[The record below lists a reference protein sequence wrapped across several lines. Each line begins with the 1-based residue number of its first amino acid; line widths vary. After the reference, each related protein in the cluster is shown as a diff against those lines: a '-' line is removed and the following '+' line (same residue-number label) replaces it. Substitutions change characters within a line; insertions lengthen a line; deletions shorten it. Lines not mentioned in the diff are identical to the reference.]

1 VNLARS
7 LAKLL
12 TQPTGLIGALCLSVA
27 LPLPACKNT
36 PPDGTSNPPGSEE
49 AGKRGKRKR
58 GDDGGAEGGEEG
70 GEEGGAAEPPKSC
83 DAKVAD
89 TPTALFGDQVLVRP
103 PINVEIVEDNPT
115 FATTFTSGGFVSAC
129 EATVDRMSLFVFQN
143 DKKKNVKAYMDE
155 VINTMLANSGFKN
168 GTRGKNHVE
177 SEVQLDTEIEY
188 PAGDGAPP
196 AKLYISVKKLY
207 QFALVVVYQTRP
219 DEFGALL
226 PTFKASAE
234 SLIVLPPDA

>member
-1 VNLARS
+1 VKLSALVASSAFCFSVVLA
-7 LAKLL
+7 
-12 TQPTGLIGALCLSVA
+12 
-27 LPLPACKNT
+27 LPACKNT
-36 PPDGTSNPPGSEE
+36 PPDGTSNPPGSED
-49 AGKRGKRKR
+49 GVSKRGKRKR
-58 GDDGGAEGGEEG
+58 GGDEGGEGGEEG
-70 GEEGGAAEPPKSC
+70 GDEGGKEPPKSC

-89 TPTALFGDQVLVRP
+89 TPTALFGDQVLIRP
-103 PINVEIVEDNPT
+103 PINVELVEDNPT

-143 DKKKNVKAYMDE
+143 DKKKAVNAYMDE
-155 VINTMLANSGFKN
+155 VIGTMLANSGFKGGN
-168 GTRGKNHVE
+168 RGKNHVE
-177 SEVQLDTEIEY
+177 SDVQMDTEIEY

-207 QFALVVVYQTRP
+207 QFTLVVVYQTRP

>member
-1 VNLARS
+1 MKLFRS
-7 LAKLL
+7 SAKL
-12 TQPTGLIGALCLSVA
+12 ASSAVCLCLA

-49 AGKRGKRKR
+49 IGKRGKRKR

-70 GEEGGAAEPPKSC
+70 GGEEGGAAEPPKSC
-83 DAKVAD
+83 EAKVAD

-103 PINVEIVEDNPT
+103 PVNVEIVEDNPT

-168 GTRGKNHVE
+168 GSRGKNHVE

-219 DEFGALL
+219 DEFGTLL